1 MDYGI
6 IIIASVVFFASLS
19 FMAIAFSKKPTKKHI
34 MEIEEA
40 GLEIAKQIQEATEDS
55 LNRIENKIKE
65 LEKRYE
71 YYEAKIEEKMIEEN
85 KEVIKQEEQVV
96 RAKEINE
103 KVEYPKIDIKDEKA
117 KDVFKLYQKG
127 LSVNQIAKEMGMYAG
142 VVQVYINLFKMNNE
156 KIAK

>member
-34 MEIEEA
+34 MEMEEA
-40 GLEIAKQIQEATEDS
+40 GLEIAKQIQEATEQS
-55 LNRIENKIKE
+55 LDRIENKMKE

-71 YYEAKIEEKMIEEN
+71 YYEAKMQEKMIEEN
-85 KEVIKQEEQVV
+85 KGLIKQEEEQVV
-96 RAKEINE
+96 RVKEINE

-127 LSVNQIAKEMGMYAG
+127 LNVNQIAKEMGIY
-142 VVQVYINLFKMNNE
+142 QVGS
-156 KIAK
+156 